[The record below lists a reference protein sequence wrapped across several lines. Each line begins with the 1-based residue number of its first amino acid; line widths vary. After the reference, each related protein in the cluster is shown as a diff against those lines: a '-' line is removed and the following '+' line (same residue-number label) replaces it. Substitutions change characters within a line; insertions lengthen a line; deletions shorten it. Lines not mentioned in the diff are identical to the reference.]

1 MHASTSVSA
10 ASVGEASPGRAILVG
25 GLAAGVL
32 DITYA
37 IVIWMGRGVSPV
49 RVLQSVASGLLGAGS
64 YEGGAGTA
72 ALGFALHFVIA
83 FTAAAVYVLAARQLP
98 TLVRHP
104 WLWGAAYGIAVF
116 LVMNL
121 VVLPLSA
128 FPNEVSLPPL
138 ALLKGFAGHI
148 VCVGW
153 PISLPARRW
162 LGATYRG

>member
-1 MHASTSVSA
+1 MHASTAVSP
-10 ASVGEASPGRAILVG
+10 VSPGRAILVG

-32 DITYA
+32 DILYA
-37 IVIWMGRGVSPV
+37 IVTWLIRGVGPV
-49 RVLQSVASGLLGAGS
+49 RILQSVASGVLGTAA

-72 ALGFALHFVIA
+72 ALGLALHFVNAFIIA
-83 FTAAAVYVLAARQLP
+83 TIYVLAARRLP

-104 WLWGAAYGIAVF
+104 WLWGAAYGIVVF

-128 FPNEVSLPPL
+128 FPNEVALPPL

-153 PISLPARRW
+153 PISLPTRRW
-162 LGATYRG
+162 LTREA